1 MTEWTVMAK
10 ENGYVLSTRQHRCPC
25 LVGRS
30 GLIAADR
37 KREGDMATPVGS
49 WPLRRAYY
57 RPDRLDPPVTGLPLV
72 RIHESLGWCDDLSDP
87 AYNRAVELPFAAGHE
102 TMFRDDALYDIVVE
116 LGYNDAPPVA
126 GLGSAIFLHL
136 REAHTLHTAGCVAV
150 TQDDMLA
157 ILAEAGP
164 ETVLRVVG

>member
-1 MTEWTVMAK
+1 M
-10 ENGYVLSTRQHRCPC
+10 STNK
-25 LVGRS
+25 GKS
-30 GLIAADR
+30 Y
-37 KREGDMATPVGS
+37 
-49 WPLRRAYY
+49 RA
-57 RPDRLDPPVTGLPLV
+57 
-72 RIHESLGWCDDLSDP
+72 
-87 AYNRAVELPFAAGHE
+87 AAGHE

-116 LGYNDAPPVA
+116 LGYNDALPVA

>member
-30 GLIAADR
+30 GLLPQTEARGRYGDTRR
-37 KREGDMATPVGS
+37 KL
-49 WPLRRAYY
+49 LRRAYY

-72 RIHESLGWCDDLSDP
+72 RIHESLGWCDDPSDP